1 MQPRVSPGAALRS
14 GEWVGCAGWVIE
26 NRVAGTRGAAAEAG
40 QAAAGRRHSLP
51 EGILLIVSAFLFSAL
66 TGFAGKFVHG
76 SVAVT
81 VFVQYLVSSLVFVPM
96 VARHGLVG
104 LKSDHAGML
113 VVRSL
118 VGSGAQLLFFAS
130 LAGLPLLDASLL
142 SNSAPLFIPLIVW
155 VWLRKPVQGVVWVSL
170 AVGLVGVVLV
180 IHPGPQMFR
189 DPASLVALGSGV
201 LSAISLTVTN
211 RLAETE
217 PPYRV
222 LFYNFGISAV
232 GLLPVAVWMWR
243 PIAGRQML
251 LLVGIG
257 VLFALTQYFIILAYR
272 YASATELSPFNY
284 SVVVFAGLLGWVFLG
299 NVPGVGAL
307 VGTAL
312 ICAGGIV
319 SIEGGHK
326 EGLGH
331 PLGSGH
337 WWRHWRRPWFW
348 RRSGGA

>member
-1 MQPRVSPGAALRS
+1 M
-14 GEWVGCAGWVIE
+14 IE
-26 NRVAGTRGAAAEAG
+26 DTAGTKDTAAATTPA
-40 QAAAGRRHSLP
+40 RHNLP
-51 EGILLIVSAFLFSAL
+51 LGIGLIVLAFLFSAL

-76 SVAVT
+76 SVVIT
-81 VFVQYLVSSLVFVPM
+81 VFVQYAVSVLLFVPM
-96 VARHGLVG
+96 VVRHGQAGVR
-104 LKSDHAGML
+104 SRHAGML

-142 SNSAPLFIPLIVW
+142 SNSAPLFIPLVVW

-170 AVGLVGVVLV
+170 AVGLLGVVLV

-211 RLAETE
+211 RLTETE
-217 PPYRV
+217 PPYRI
-222 LFYNFGISAV
+222 LFYNFGVSAV
-232 GLLPVAVWMWR
+232 CLLPVTVWRWR
-243 PIAGRQML
+243 PIGGRQL
-251 LLVGIG
+251 LLQVAIG
-257 VLFALTQYFIILAYR
+257 GMFALTQLLIILAYR

-284 SVVVFAGLLGWVFLG
+284 SVVVFSGLLGWVFLG

-312 ICAGGIV
+312 ICAGGMV

-337 WWRHWRRPWFW
+337 WWQHWKRPWRW
-348 RRSGGA
+348 GKAVADR

>member
-1 MQPRVSPGAALRS
+1 M
-14 GEWVGCAGWVIE
+14 
-26 NRVAGTRGAAAEAG
+26 
-40 QAAAGRRHSLP
+40 
-51 EGILLIVSAFLFSAL
+51 GIGLIVLAFFFSAL

-76 SVAVT
+76 VSVTIT
-81 VFVQYLVSSLVFVPM
+81 VFVQYAVSSLLFLPTVL
-96 VARHGLVG
+96 RHGRKG
-104 LKSDHAGML
+104 LKTGHAGML
-113 VVRSL
+113 TVRSV

-142 SNSAPLFIPLIVW
+142 SNSAPLFIPLVVW
-155 VWLRKPVQGVVWVSL
+155 VWLRKPVGAAVWASL
-170 AVGLVGVVLV
+170 AVGLAGVVLV

-189 DPASLVALGSGV
+189 DPASLIALGSGF

-211 RLAETE
+211 KLAETE
-217 PPYRV
+217 PPYRI

-232 GLLPVAVWMWR
+232 ALLPFAVWRWR
-243 PIAGRQML
+243 PLMGRQVL

-257 VLFALTQYFIILAYR
+257 VLFALTQWCIIVAYR

-284 SVVVFAGLLGWVFLG
+284 SVVVFSGLLGWVFLG
-299 NVPGVGAL
+299 NVPGVGAV
-307 VGTAL
+307 VGTLL

-319 SIEGGHK
+319 SIESGHR

-337 WWRHWRRPWFW
+337 WWTHWGRPWFW
-348 RRSGGA
+348 RWDRVGST